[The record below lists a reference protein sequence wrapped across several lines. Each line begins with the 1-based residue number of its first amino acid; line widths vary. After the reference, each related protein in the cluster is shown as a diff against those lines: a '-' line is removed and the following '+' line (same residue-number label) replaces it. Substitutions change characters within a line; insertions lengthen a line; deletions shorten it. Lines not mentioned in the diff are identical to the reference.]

1 MILSIVEENSMN
13 EALIRDI
20 AQLEAYKE
28 FNDDTSEY
36 DEVKAEILEGY
47 NISEAEYKE
56 IAESL

>member
-1 MILSIVEENSMN
+1 MN